1 MKHKSIADTI
11 LALIFMISKAGIVSA
26 HNVNFT
32 AKNTVAYNEF

>member
-1 MKHKSIADTI
+1 MKHKSIAATI
-11 LALIFMISKAGIVSA
+11 LALGFMISNARIVSA